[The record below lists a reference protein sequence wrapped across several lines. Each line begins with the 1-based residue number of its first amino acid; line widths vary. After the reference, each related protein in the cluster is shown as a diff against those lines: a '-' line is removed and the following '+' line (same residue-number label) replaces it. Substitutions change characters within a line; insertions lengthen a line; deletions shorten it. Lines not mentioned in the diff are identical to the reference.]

1 MTTESPLLGVM
12 QLQNTPVTVPG
23 SMGHADSY
31 DAPVVFRRV
40 PGAWTSNVVGEGREL
55 VPAYIETARA
65 LEAEGC
71 TALVTNCGFTARFQK
86 DVAAAVAI
94 PVAMSSLLMV
104 PWAASLLPPGK
115 KLGIVTYDSNQ
126 LTEVHFNGAGWS
138 RKTMPVEIVGIEGSE
153 SWHRMADPDTKLDR
167 AMVERDV
174 LAATRGMLAAHP
186 EISSIV
192 LECSAF
198 PLAGDAVRRETGLPT
213 VHFVTMANML
223 IRSAAPSPRAA
234 RAAAE

>member
-1 MTTESPLLGVM
+1 MTTDIPLLGVM

-23 SMGHADSY
+23 SMGHPDSY
-31 DAPVVFRRV
+31 DAPAIFRQV
-40 PGAWTSNVVGEGREL
+40 PGAWTENIVGEGREVL
-55 VPAYIETARA
+55 PAYIETARA

-71 TALVTNCGFTARFQK
+71 TALITNCGFTARFQK
-86 DVAAAVAI
+86 DVAAAVSI
-94 PVAMSSLLMV
+94 PVAMSSLLLV
-104 PWAASLLPPGK
+104 PWALGLLAPGQ
-115 KLGIVTYDSNQ
+115 KLGIVTYDSTQ

-138 RKTMPVEIVGIEGSE
+138 RKTAPVEIVGIEGSE
-153 SWHRMADPDTKLDR
+153 SWRRMADPDTRLDR

-174 LAATRGMLAAHP
+174 LAATRGMLEAHP
-186 EISSIV
+186 EIRSIV

-198 PLAGDAVRRETGLPT
+198 PLAGEAVRRETGLPT

-223 IRSAAPSPRAA
+223 LRSAPPSPRAA